1 MDEKNSMGKR
11 IQNLRIAAGLTQE
24 QLANKIGVSMAAIR
38 NYENNLREPNGR
50 AMVALED
57 FFGVTGK
64 YLCGYTDVKIPYI
77 DKKNSSA
84 RIVIEA
90 EENPFYNFSDKELEL
105 LADFLLERG
114 IKETEL
120 HKLPISKKNVL
131 YAIALLINTTFPPLN
146 SIVGETGTTE
156 RSVG

>member
-1 MDEKNSMGKR
+1 MDEKSSLGKR

-24 QLANKIGVSMAAIR
+24 QLANKIGISMAAIR

-50 AMVALED
+50 TMVALED
-57 FFGVTGK
+57 FFGVTGR
-64 YLCGYTDVKIPYI
+64 YLCGYTDEKIPYI
-77 DKKNSSA
+77 DRKKSSA

-146 SIVGETGTTE
+146 LSVGETGATE